1 MPLEK
6 RKKKKKTSLVG
17 LWEKALQSE
26 NKKKCHDRHVPEL
39 KIQLPTHHMPHG
51 YDTPEMLRKVT
62 LRKRKEPMYL
72 SDMTYC
78 KYVASLATKSRQTI

>member
-1 MPLEK
+1 M
-6 RKKKKKTSLVG
+6 
-17 LWEKALQSE
+17 QSE
-26 NKKKCHDRHVPEL
+26 NKKKCHDWHVPEL

-51 YDTPEMLRKVT
+51 YDTPEMLRKVP

-78 KYVASLATKSRQTI
+78 QSVASLATKSRQTI